1 MGRFVSLASGS
12 GGNAALFSV
21 GNTHLLIDAGV
32 SFRRLR
38 EGLRRFDVS
47 PEELTA
53 VLLTH
58 EHTDHTKGLSQLLR
72 HTSVRLCTTRGTA
85 CRLSEVPPDRIR
97 YITAGDRL
105 TFGAVEAEV
114 VSTLHDTAESIG
126 FVFRTEGRK
135 FAFFTDIGAVTPALR
150 SGVAGAECVFLEAN
164 HDVERLLRGPYP
176 ERLKQRILGRGG
188 HLSNE
193 DCAALICQA
202 GENLRR
208 VTLCHLSEENNTPA
222 LAACAVL
229 DALSA
234 AGMDEVRVTVA
245 PPDRPSVPY
254 EF

>member
-38 EGLRRFDVS
+38 EELRRFDIS

-58 EHTDHTKGLSQLLR
+58 EHTDHTKGLNQLLR
-72 HTSVRLCTTRGTA
+72 HTDVFLYTTRGTA
-85 CRLSEVPPDRIR
+85 CRLSDLPSDRVR
-97 YITAGDRL
+97 YIAAGETL
-105 TFGAVEAEV
+105 AFGDVEIGV
-114 VSTLHDTAESIG
+114 VATLHDTAESVG
-126 FVFRTEGRK
+126 FTFRTEGRK
-135 FAFFTDIGAVTPALR
+135 FAYFTDIGAVTPDLQA
-150 SGVAGAECVFLEAN
+150 GVAGAECVFLEAN

-193 DCAALICQA
+193 DCAALLCQA
-202 GENLRR
+202 GERLRR

-229 DALSA
+229 DALSE
-234 AGMDEVRVTVA
+234 AGLDEVRVTVA
-245 PPDRPSVPY
+245 PPDRASAPY